1 MRKRIL
7 SVFILVFLFYG
18 FSYSQNYVSIKGI
31 TIDSASNKPIEYVNI
46 GIFKKN
52 IGTVSNEK
60 GLFEIQIPKEY
71 SKDSILFSCIGYQ
84 TKKVYIPN
92 LVKSN
97 KTKVLLQPKD
107 IKLPEVNISSN
118 KLTRQIVGNKTTSE
132 SIGLAISYALG
143 YGSEIG
149 TRIKL
154 PDKSVMINNFN
165 FNIYYDRP
173 DSALFRL
180 KIYSYKKGIDTLL
193 INKNIFFTVRNH
205 YTGIYKLDLR
215 KYHIVVNNDIFVSI
229 ECLKEYTHGY
239 NSHIKNDNKFY
250 DRIIISAKLL
260 GSKSFIKEVSQGEWI
275 KPEMGKSPAFWLDVL
290 Y

>member
-1 MRKRIL
+1 MKKRIL
-7 SVFILVFLFYG
+7 SVFILVFLFNG
-18 FSYSQNYVSIKGI
+18 ITYSQNQVSIKGI
-31 TIDSASNKPIEYVNI
+31 TIDGVSNKPIKYVNI

-60 GLFEIQIPKEY
+60 GIFEINIPSEY
-71 SKDSILFSCIGYQ
+71 SKDSLLFSCIGYQ

-92 LVKSN
+92 LLKSN
-97 KTKVLLQPKD
+97 MDKVLLQPKV
-107 IKLPEVNISSN
+107 IKLAEVKISSN
-118 KLTRQIVGNKTTSE
+118 KLTRRIVGNKTTSE
-132 SIGLAISYALG
+132 SIGLVISHVLG

-154 PDKSVMINNFN
+154 PDKPVKINDFN
-165 FNIYYDRP
+165 FHISYDRP

-180 KIYSYKKGIDTLL
+180 KIYSYKKGIGGLL

-205 YTGIYKLDLR
+205 YKGVYKLDLR
-215 KYHIVVNNDIFVSI
+215 KYHIVVRNDIFVSI

-239 NSHIKNDNKFY
+239 NHHVKNDKNFY
-250 DRIIISAKLL
+250 DRIIISGKLF
-260 GSKSFIKEVSQGEWI
+260 GSKSFVKEVSQGKWV
-275 KPEMGKSPAFWLDVL
+275 KPEMAKSPAFWLDVL